1 MDEAELFTTYA
12 ATHDLALRNKIVERY
27 LYIAEMLAK
36 KFVGRGVE
44 YDDLYQVASL
54 ALIKGV
60 ERFDPSQGVK
70 FSTFITPTITGEIKN
85 YFRDHS
91 RLVHLPRRVNELKLG
106 IRKAAEELAME
117 TGKQPGAREI
127 ASRLGVSE
135 EEVVSIAEAGAVVSL
150 DSPAPESERGGDFH
164 ELVAAADDGEIEVME
179 QRDVLESA
187 MKGLRPCERSVIE
200 YRYLEGLSQ
209 TETARRLGVSQ
220 MYVSRL
226 ERKVL
231 GKLREN
237 LKKGMAE

>member
-1 MDEAELFTTYA
+1 MQEAELFTTYA
-12 ATHDLALRNKIVERY
+12 ATRDVSLRNEIVERY

-60 ERFDPSQGVK
+60 ERFDVSQGVK

-85 YFRDHS
+85 YFRDRS
-91 RLVHLPRRVNELKLG
+91 RLIHLPRRVNELKLR
-106 IRKAAEELAME
+106 IRKTAEELLAE
-117 TGKQPGAREI
+117 TGKQPTAREI
-127 ASRLGVSE
+127 AARLNVSE
-135 EEVVSIAEAGAVVSL
+135 EEVVSIAEAGGVVSL
-150 DSPAPESERGGDFH
+150 DSPVPDSERGGDFH
-164 ELVAAADDGEIEVME
+164 EVVAAADDGALEAVE

-187 MKGLRPCERSVIE
+187 MKGLRPAERKVIE
-200 YRYLEGLSQ
+200 YRYLDGLSQ
-209 TETARRLGVSQ
+209 TETAKRLGVSQ

-226 ERKVL
+226 ERRVL
-231 GKLREN
+231 EKMRET